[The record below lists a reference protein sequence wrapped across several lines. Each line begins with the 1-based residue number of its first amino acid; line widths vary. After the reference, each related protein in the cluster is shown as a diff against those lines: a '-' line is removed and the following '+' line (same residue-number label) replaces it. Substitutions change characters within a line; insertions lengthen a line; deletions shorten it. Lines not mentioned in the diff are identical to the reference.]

1 MEKNRK
7 TTIAVVAALIIAVV
21 SLGIAFAAFSSTL
34 TINGTATISAS
45 NWDIHFSDASDGKT
59 TGGTVTPSLSNSLA
73 SATATSTSTAA
84 TLTGSAFTWGATF
97 KSPGDKVQYH
107 FYVTNQGDYN
117 AILSSIST
125 PGVTC
130 KKGSADETAYC
141 HYISYTVSYDES
153 GNQPVSANDT
163 LNVGQTKNIYVTATL
178 GDYSA
183 TLTPPT
189 ETITVNPTT
198 VTLVYNQNGSAQG
211 N

>member
-45 NWDIHFSDASDGKT
+45 SWDIHFSDASNGST

-73 SATATSTSTAA
+73 SATATSTSTKA
-84 TLTGSAFTWGATF
+84 TLTGSDFTWGATF

-117 AILSSIST
+117 AVLSSINE
-125 PGVTC
+125 PQVTC
-130 KKGSADETAYC
+130 TKGESTAETAYC
-141 HYISYTVSYDES
+141 HYISYTVSYDAGGE
-153 GNQPVSANDT
+153 QPVKANDT
-163 LNVGQTKNIYVTATL
+163 LDAKQTLDIYVTASL

-198 VTLVYNQNGSAQG
+198 VTLVYTQNGSAQ
-211 N
+211 